1 MLASA
6 AADGDLTDGVM
17 PIADTALLC
26 ALAPDRERQRPNSWW
41 LIILGSRAKLN
52 ATILKPT
59 PSGGERRILHRLYD
73 WSGADWRKS
82 GPRPCSNITGFI
94 DFEYGMSGKWLELL
108 KEVAADVTRVAI
120 LRDAT
125 LSAGTGQFG
134 AIQAV
139 APSFGVE
146 LSPVNVS
153 DYEGTERAVAARDS
167 RMAV

>member
-1 MLASA
+1 
-6 AADGDLTDGVM
+6 M

-41 LIILGSRAKLN
+41 LIILGSGAKLN

-73 WSGADWRKS
+73 WSGADWQKS
-82 GPRPCSNITGFI
+82 GPRPGSNITGFI

-108 KEVAADVTRVAI
+108 KEVAPDVARVAI

-125 LSAGTGQFG
+125 LPQGLANSAPFKRWRRRSG
-134 AIQAV
+134 
-139 APSFGVE
+139 S
-146 LSPVNVS
+146 S
-153 DYEGTERAVAARDS
+153 
-167 RMAV
+167 